1 MFTLW
6 HEEKVM
12 NDNNRRKFRIIEGGK
27 VPSQKK
33 GDTFRI
39 FLIII
44 ILCINQFIFCNS
56 DFFLIRE
63 IAVTGSR
70 YIPVEKIVE
79 NSQVVKQNIW
89 YIIFD
94 INSAGSS
101 HVTGRLKHIP
111 WISDVSLQFELPDR
125 IIINI
130 KERQPIAIVKTA
142 DSSFYIDDEGIIVS
156 NLDTLNNWNF
166 PVIRELDKDIFPGK
180 KLVINNLESLILC
193 LKSYDSTTVENFPEV
208 CVDEKGDIILYSRN
222 NIKFN
227 LGGDK
232 KEIPEKLSL
241 LPSISQTITDKGLAI
256 ESVDM
261 RYKRFVLKLQAPPKK
276 NDKEISVVHKED

>member
-1 MFTLW
+1 MT
-6 HEEKVM
+6 
-12 NDNNRRKFRIIEGGK
+12 DTNNRRKFRIIDGGK
-27 VPSQKK
+27 ISSHKK
-33 GDTFRI
+33 EDTFRI

-44 ILCINQFIFCNS
+44 ILCINQFIFCES

-63 IAVTGSR
+63 IAVTGSK

-94 INSAGSS
+94 KGSAGSS
-101 HVTGRLKHIP
+101 RVVKRLKDIP
-111 WISDVSLQFELPDR
+111 WISNISLQFELPDR

-130 KERQPIAIVKTA
+130 KERQPIAIVKTD
-142 DSSFYIDDEGIIVS
+142 DSSFYIDEEGIIVS
-156 NLDTLNNWNF
+156 TVDTLNNWNF
-166 PVIRELDKDIFPGK
+166 PVIRGLDKDIFLGK
-180 KLVINNLESLILC
+180 KLIVNNLDTLILC
-193 LKSYDSTTVENFPEV
+193 LKSFDSTVVENFPEV
-208 CVDEKGDIILYSRN
+208 EVDGKGDIILYSRN

-241 LPSISQTITDKGLAI
+241 LPSISQSISDKGLAI

-261 RYKRFVLKLQAPPKK
+261 RYKRFVLKLHGTPKK
-276 NDKEISVVHKED
+276 NDKEISVVRKED

>member
-1 MFTLW
+1 MT
-6 HEEKVM
+6 
-12 NDNNRRKFRIIEGGK
+12 DNNRRKFRIIDGGK
-27 VPSQKK
+27 VTSHKK
-33 GDTFRI
+33 GHIFRI
-39 FLIII
+39 FLILI
-44 ILCINQFIFCNS
+44 ILCINQFIFCTS

-63 IAVTGSR
+63 IAVTGSK

-94 INSAGSS
+94 TGSS
-101 HVTGRLKHIP
+101 GSSRVVKRLKDIP
-111 WISDVSLQFELPDR
+111 WISDISLQFELPDR

-130 KERQPIAIVKTA
+130 KERQPIAIVKT
-142 DSSFYIDDEGIIVS
+142 DDTSFYIDEEGFVVS
-156 NLDTLNNWNF
+156 NVDTLNNWNF
-166 PVIRELDKDIFPGK
+166 PVIRGLDRDIFLGK
-180 KLVINNLESLILC
+180 KLIVNNLDTLIQS
-193 LKSYDSTTVENFPEV
+193 LKSCDPVIVENFPEV
-208 CVDEKGDIILYSRN
+208 EVDEKGDIILYSRN

-241 LPSISQTITDKGLAI
+241 LPSISQSISDKGLAI

-261 RYKRFVLKLQAPPKK
+261 RYKRFVIKLQGTPKK

>member
-1 MFTLW
+1 MT
-6 HEEKVM
+6 
-12 NDNNRRKFRIIEGGK
+12 DNNRRKFRIIDGGK
-27 VPSQKK
+27 VTSHKK
-33 GDTFRI
+33 GDIFRI
-39 FLIII
+39 FLILI
-44 ILCINQFIFCNS
+44 ILCINQFIFCTS

-63 IAVTGSR
+63 IAVTGSK

-79 NSQVVKQNIW
+79 SSQVVKQNIW

-94 INSAGSS
+94 TGSS
-101 HVTGRLKHIP
+101 GSSRVVKRLKDIP
-111 WISDVSLQFELPDR
+111 WISDISLQFELPDR

-142 DSSFYIDDEGIIVS
+142 DTSFYIDEEGIVVS
-156 NLDTLNNWNF
+156 NVDTLNNWNF
-166 PVIRELDKDIFPGK
+166 PVIRGLDRDIFLGK
-180 KLVINNLESLILC
+180 KLIVNNLDTLIQS
-193 LKSYDSTTVENFPEV
+193 LKSCDPVIVENFPEV
-208 CVDEKGDIILYSRN
+208 EVDEKGDIILYSRN

-241 LPSISQTITDKGLAI
+241 LPSISQSISDKGLAI
-256 ESVDM
+256 EAVDM
-261 RYKRFVLKLQAPPKK
+261 RYKRFVIKLHGTPQK

>member
-1 MFTLW
+1 
-6 HEEKVM
+6 M
-12 NDNNRRKFRIIEGGK
+12 NDTNRRKFRIIEGGK
-27 VPSQKK
+27 ISSHKK

-44 ILCINQFIFCNS
+44 ILCINQFIFCTS

-63 IAVTGSR
+63 IAVTGSK

-94 INSAGSS
+94 VGSAGSS
-101 HVTGRLKHIP
+101 HVAGRLKDIP
-111 WISDVSLQFELPDR
+111 WISNISLQFELPDR

-142 DSSFYIDDEGIIVS
+142 DSSFYIDEEGIVVS
-156 NLDTLNNWNF
+156 TVDTLNNWNF
-166 PVIRELDKDIFPGK
+166 PVIRGLDKDIFLGK
-180 KLVINNLESLILC
+180 KLVVNNLDTLILC
-193 LKSYDSTTVENFPEV
+193 LKSYDSIIVENFPEV
-208 CVDEKGDIILYSRN
+208 EVDPKGDIMLYSRN

-241 LPSISQTITDKGLAI
+241 LPSISQSISDKGLAI

-261 RYKRFVLKLQAPPKK
+261 RYKRFVLKLQGPPKK
-276 NDKEISVVHKED
+276 DDKEISVVHKED

>member
-1 MFTLW
+1 MT
-6 HEEKVM
+6 
-12 NDNNRRKFRIIEGGK
+12 DNNRRKFRIIDGGK
-27 VPSQKK
+27 VSSHKK
-33 GDTFRI
+33 EDTFRI

-44 ILCINQFIFCNS
+44 ILCINQFIFCSS

-63 IAVTGSR
+63 IAVTGSK

-94 INSAGSS
+94 RGSAGSS
-101 HVTGRLKHIP
+101 QVARRLKDIP
-111 WISDVSLQFELPDR
+111 WISNISLQFELPDR

-130 KERQPIAIVKTA
+130 KERQPIAILKTA
-142 DSSFYIDDEGIIVS
+142 DSSFYIDEEGIIVS
-156 NLDTLNNWNF
+156 TVDTLNNWNF
-166 PVIRELDKDIFPGK
+166 PVIRGLDKDIFLGK
-180 KLVINNLESLILC
+180 KLIVNNLDTLILC
-193 LKSYDSTTVENFPEV
+193 LKSCDPDIIENFPEV
-208 CVDEKGDIILYSRN
+208 EVDEKGDIILYSRN

-241 LPSISQTITDKGLAI
+241 LPSISQSISDKGLAI

-261 RYKRFVLKLQAPPKK
+261 RYKRFVLKLHGTTKK